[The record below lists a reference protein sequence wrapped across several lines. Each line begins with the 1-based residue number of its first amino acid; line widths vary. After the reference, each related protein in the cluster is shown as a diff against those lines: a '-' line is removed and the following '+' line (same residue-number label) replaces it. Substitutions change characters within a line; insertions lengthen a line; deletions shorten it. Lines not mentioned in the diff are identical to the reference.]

1 MNKMAEAMGIK
12 PFVIQQCGNLH
23 TDPWITRPD
32 LQFDTFEEAQAAFE
46 GLTPQSVYRIA
57 EAIPSMHYEP
67 VRPGQKPT
75 MW

>member
-12 PFVIQQCGNLH
+12 PFVIQQCRNLH
-23 TDPWITRPD
+23 TDPWITRSD

-57 EAIPSMHYEP
+57 EP